1 MNTYKITVQYK
12 GTAYSGFQIQSN
24 DRTIQGEINKALE
37 TLSKAKNIKSIG
49 SGRTD
54 AGVHALA
61 QVMKIEIPVLIPPE
75 NLHRALNSNLPD
87 DIRVIHAEL
96 CSSDFHPIYK
106 AKSKEYNYVFSTS
119 ETISPFASELVTHY
133 PHDLNIDRMRE
144 GCAVF
149 CGEHDFKNFQCTGTD
164 IESTV
169 RQIISCDVVKYQSSG
184 FLGHLLPEYYV
195 LEVVGTGFLKQMV
208 RLMMG
213 ALWSLGAN
221 KISLDE
227 LKKSLETGV
236 ILERRLGPT
245 APPQGLYLKEVH
257 Y

>member
-1 MNTYKITVQYK
+1 MNIYKIIVQYK
-12 GTAYSGFQIQSN
+12 GTAYSGFQVQSN
-24 DRTIQGEINKALE
+24 DKTIQGEINKALE
-37 TLSKAKNIKSIG
+37 ILSKTKDIKSIG

-61 QVMKIEIPVLIPPE
+61 QVVKIEIPVFIPAE
-75 NLHRALNSNLPD
+75 SLHRALNSQLPD
-87 DIRVIHAEL
+87 DIRVIHAEICTL
-96 CSSDFHPIYK
+96 DFHPIYK
-106 AKSKEYNYVFSTS
+106 AKSKEYNYAFSTS
-119 ETISPFASELVTHY
+119 EKISPFASELVTHY
-133 PHDLNIDRMRE
+133 PYDLNIDRMRE
-144 GCAVF
+144 GCALF
-149 CGEHDFKNFQCTGTD
+149 CGEHDFKNFQCTGTE

-169 RQIISCDVVKYQSSG
+169 RRIISCDVVKYQASG
-184 FLGHLLPEYYV
+184 FLNHLLPEYFV

-213 ALWSLGAN
+213 ALWSLGTD
-221 KISLDE
+221 KITIVDLQNSL
-227 LKKSLETGV
+227 KTGN